1 MAREIVAVISASG
14 SMRKPRESSDQKGS
28 AYHSPIPE
36 MRDANTGIDYNHK
49 IVEQISGSDQIV

>member
-1 MAREIVAVISASG
+1 
-14 SMRKPRESSDQKGS
+14 
-28 AYHSPIPE
+28 